1 MIETSGSYT
10 DDVYTGVISSAIK
23 GTLLQ
28 KDAVET
34 LAECHS
40 LEELVNRLKATPY
53 SDVVSKVQ
61 PPYSAR
67 RLELALRER
76 LDDVQM
82 QLTRSSPGYEL
93 LELYY
98 LKNIAWN
105 LKSALKSKALNK
117 SYEEAMQYIDLHAE
131 ELVGRMELIVKVLS
145 AKDIQEAAAS
155 LTGSEFGKD
164 MARATATFAKEG
176 EVRVFDLF
184 VDHTLHQMIASSFT
198 ERRGG
203 IPGGASLESAR
214 KTVALD
220 IDTYNT
226 LGLLRAKLWGLSSA
240 ETNTLLVTPA
250 FSISLSTLQK
260 IALAESVSD
269 AFSLLSVTRY
279 GIPWQSGAS
288 DEEMINRL
296 EERLSDLSYET
307 AKRTFLW
314 SSFQVGATLALVKLM
329 EFEVRN
335 LAAIAFG
342 VEAGIPAKNV
352 LARLKL

>member
-10 DDVYTGVISSAIK
+10 DDVYTGVVTSAIK

-53 SDVVSKVQ
+53 SDAVSKVQ

-67 RLELALRER
+67 KLELAMRAR
-76 LDDVQM
+76 LDDVHM

-105 LKSALKSKALNK
+105 LKSAVKSKALNK
-117 SYEEAMQYIDLHAE
+117 SYEEALQYIDLHAE
-131 ELVGRMELIVKVLS
+131 ELVGRRELIVKVLS
-145 AKDIQEAAAS
+145 AKDVQEAAAS
-155 LTGSEFGKD
+155 LTGSEFGED
-164 MARATATFAKEG
+164 MARATAIFVKEG
-176 EVRVFDLF
+176 EVRVFDVF
-184 VDHTLHQMIASSFT
+184 VDHTLYQMIARSFSQ
-198 ERRGG
+198 RRGG
-203 IPGGASLESAR
+203 LPGGAGLEGAR
-214 KTVALD
+214 KIVALD
-220 IDTYNT
+220 VDTYNT
-226 LGLLRAKLWGLSSA
+226 LSLLRAKLWGLSSA
-240 ETNTLLVTPA
+240 ETNALLVTPA
-250 FSISLSTLQK
+250 FGISLSTLQK
-260 IALAESVSD
+260 IVLAESVSE
-269 AFSLLSVTRY
+269 AFSLISVTRY
-279 GIPWQSGAS
+279 GVPLQSGAS
-288 DEEMINRL
+288 DEETINKL

-307 AKRTFLW
+307 AKKTFLW

-352 LARLKL
+352 LPGLKL